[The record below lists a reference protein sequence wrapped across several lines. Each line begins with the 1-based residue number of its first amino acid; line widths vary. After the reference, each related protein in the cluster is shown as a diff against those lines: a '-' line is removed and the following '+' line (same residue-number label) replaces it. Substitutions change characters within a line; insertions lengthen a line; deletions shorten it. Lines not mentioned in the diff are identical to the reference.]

1 MYKTLLIIFII
12 LLIFSLFYKSELFT
26 NNNEI
31 KKPNIDTIVINDV
44 VLNKSNFINDKIID
58 NNNLLITPTKNNIAK
73 VKQEEINQVD
83 LSNIMVPFDK
93 FDQYFNEYNILI
105 KNNENLNLNLNLNLN
120 VDDLNTNINSGLLN
134 TDITNI
140 YNKYIKRVPTYLND
154 PNMRSFNIDES
165 RNYSGLMD
173 IGLIKLI

>member
-1 MYKTLLIIFII
+1 MYKTLLFIFII
-12 LLIFSLFYKSELFT
+12 LLVFGLFYKSELFT

-44 VLNKSNFINDKIID
+44 VLDKSNFINNKIID
-58 NNNLLITPTKNNIAK
+58 NNNLLITSTEKNNIK
-73 VKQEEINQVD
+73 VKQEENQID

-105 KNNENLNLNLNLNLN
+105 KNNVNLDNLDNLDN
-120 VDDLNTNINSGLLN
+120 LNTNINSGLLN

-140 YNKYIKRVPTYLND
+140 YNRYIKRVPTYLND
-154 PNMRSFNIDES
+154 PSMRSFNIDES